1 MANNELGRG
10 ALNSRGGSNVDAKMP
25 AEPLAFLRP
34 ETGEVIIVPAEDA
47 NQLRSHYNGLSDMV
61 AELHSAN
68 KAVQLSE
75 EHLQELEVGKAPA
88 TEKAQARSVHG
99 FALDWQQEAHERLHA
114 VYEKLDPLPDSKED
128 ANASKSSGSTA
139 PAKPKEDKHSTSGAG
154 KKLVELISLRNDS
167 QEDQKK
173 KEAKDKE
180 GKFDDGTYKKKM
192 ATFKTSAELKQ
203 FGKWPKKMPEK
214 LVYVD
219 SGQLKRKWPKF
230 KDVEKTKWSE
240 VYKKGSD
247 GKRSLDKAK
256 LHTYV
261 KEQVAKQT
269 TITPKSLF
277 GVDLKGG
284 ASFTLTQWADNWNK
298 AHRLE
303 RHGSLSHDGTQIADI
318 ELSAAAQL
326 MRFSYGGSLNG
337 ELSVMD
343 RRLSVKAE
351 GHAAVDF
358 AKAEANLDL
367 FYPRKDGWLWTVQD
381 DQGKSFNL
389 IAGRCRMTVEVSGVV
404 GASIAG
410 ELAMKVEVS
419 ALDNGIPKVSGKP
432 GRKGKKA
439 RRKQTVSINTND
451 EADVG
456 TLDASVSAFAGARAD
471 ASLTGVLEWRDPDH
485 PAREF
490 ASIASIAPT
499 VGGLAGIGLEAK
511 FKIEY
516 TNGVFRFTAHASLC
530 LGVGAEGALGFEVGA
545 KQMVLFFHCLFY
557 KIAYWQFKNLKII
570 NDDAFSALK
579 GIQFLAV
586 QSGRAIE
593 SFYGETLANINV
605 ILNKVDEDM
614 KKADARLELAN
625 RILANRKALEYVTPE
640 AKGMLIYQ
648 LKCHSYADVAV
659 SGVAV
664 GDNYLGRQRAA
675 VLAVIQSATSKR
687 EVANIIQHI
696 SVSGKKGNTETNRAE
711 LRDFFRTEGVRDI
724 DVPFYESPYPARF
737 EEILKK
743 LAMQGDFDGW
753 YQAFYDHLMD
763 EVPHGYALVDATS
776 PAYEVLRD
784 KVDHRFFASSGWNAY
799 YTSEA

>member
-61 AELHSAN
+61 TELHSAN

-99 FALDWQQEAHERLHA
+99 FALDWQQEAHEKLHA
-114 VYEKLDPLPDSKED
+114 VYEKLDPLAESKED
-128 ANASKSSGSTA
+128 ANASKSLGSAA
-139 PAKPKEDKHSTSGAG
+139 PAKSKEDKLSTAGAG
-154 KKLVELISLRNDS
+154 KRLVELISLRNES
-167 QEDQKK
+167 PEERTK

-180 GKFDDGTYKKKM
+180 GKFDDGTFKKKL
-192 ATFKTSAELKQ
+192 ATFKTSTELKR

-219 SGQLKRKWPKF
+219 SGKLKPKWPKF

-277 GVDLKGG
+277 GADLKGG

-298 AHRLE
+298 AHQLE
-303 RHGSLSHDGTQIADI
+303 RHGSISHDGTQIADI

-337 ELSVMD
+337 DLSVMD
-343 RRLSVKAE
+343 RRLSVRAE

-367 FYPRKDGWLWTVQD
+367 FFPRKDGWLWTVQD
-381 DQGKSFNL
+381 DQGKSFDL
-389 IAGRCRMTVEVSGVV
+389 IAARCRITLEASGVV

-419 ALDNGIPKVSGKP
+419 PLDNGVPKVSGKP

-471 ASLTGVLEWRDPDH
+471 ASLTGALEWRDPKH
-485 PAREF
+485 SEKEF

-499 VGGLAGIGLEAK
+499 VGGLAGIGVEAK

-516 TNGVFRFTAHASLC
+516 ANGIFRLTAHASLC
-530 LGVGAEGALGFEVGA
+530 VGLGAEGTIQFVVGV
-545 KQMVLFFHCLFY
+545 KQIALFFRCLFY
-557 KIAYWQFKNLKII
+557 NIAYWKFKNLEII
-570 NDDAFSALK
+570 GDNAFSALK
-579 GIQFLAV
+579 GIQFLMV
-586 QSGRAIE
+586 QSGDAIE
-593 SFYGETLANINV
+593 SFYGKSLQAIDNSLEAAKVELEKIQSRLQLAS
-605 ILNKVDEDM
+605 
-614 KKADARLELAN
+614 
-625 RILANRKALEYVTPE
+625 RILANPAALDYVIPE
-640 AKGMLIYQ
+640 AKGMLIAQ
-648 LKCHSYADVAV
+648 LMQHMQQSYAGRAV
-659 SGVAV
+659 LEAILTVIGSAKCTPESANICQHIDENGLKGDLQANLSRLAAFFKAEAIPGVDTMQFASSLPATYSGVWE
-664 GDNYLGRQRAA
+664 Q
-675 VLAVIQSATSKR
+675 
-687 EVANIIQHI
+687 VALN
-696 SVSGKKGNTETNRAE
+696 
-711 LRDFFRTEGVRDI
+711 
-724 DVPFYESPYPARF
+724 
-737 EEILKK
+737 
-743 LAMQGDFDGW
+743 GDFETW
-753 YQAFYDHLMD
+753 YQAFHGHLMD
-763 EVPHGYALVDATS
+763 EVPHGHALVAATS
-776 PAYEVLRD
+776 PAYEILRWMD
-784 KVDHRFFASSGWNAY
+784 DDPLFASSGWNAY
-799 YTSEA
+799 YNGEA

>member
-1 MANNELGRG
+1 MANNELGKG
-10 ALNSRGGSNVDAKMP
+10 ALNARGGSNVDAKMP

-75 EHLQELEVGKAPA
+75 EHLQELEAGKVSD
-88 TEKAQARSVHG
+88 TDKALAHSVLG
-99 FALDWQQEAHERLHA
+99 FALDWQQEAHEKLHA
-114 VYEKLDPLPDSKED
+114 VYEKLDPLPESKEE
-128 ANASKSSGSTA
+128 ANAGKSSGSAA
-139 PAKPKEDKHSTSGAG
+139 PAKPKKDKHTTAGAG
-154 KKLVELISLRNDS
+154 KRLVELISLSNDS
-167 QEDQKK
+167 PEERKK
-173 KEAKDKE
+173 KAANDKE
-180 GKFDDGTYKKKM
+180 AEVDIRGFKQKIKS
-192 ATFKTSAELKQ
+192 FKTAAELKK
-203 FGKWPKKMPEK
+203 FGKWPKKMPER

-219 SGQLKRKWPKF
+219 SSKLKQKWPKF
-230 KDVEKTKWSE
+230 KDAEKTKWSE
-240 VYKKGSD
+240 VYKKGGD
-247 GKRSLDKAK
+247 GKRSLDKEK
-256 LHTYV
+256 LRAYA
-261 KEQVAKQT
+261 KEQVRKET
-269 TITPKSLF
+269 TISLKSIF
-277 GVDLKGG
+277 GEDLSGG
-284 ASFTLTQWADNWNK
+284 ASITLGQWADNWNK
-298 AHRLE
+298 AHKLE

-326 MRFSYGGSLNG
+326 MRFTYGGSLNG
-337 ELSVMD
+337 DLSVMD
-343 RRLSVKAE
+343 RRLSVRVE

-367 FYPRKDGWLWTVQD
+367 FFPRKDGWLWTVQD
-381 DQGKSFNL
+381 DKGESFNL

-419 ALDNGIPKVSGKP
+419 ALDNGVPKVSGKP

-451 EADVG
+451 EAEVG

-485 PAREF
+485 PEKEF

-516 TNGVFRFTAHASLC
+516 TNGIFRFTAHASLC
-530 LGVGAEGALGFEVGA
+530 LGVGAEGALGFEVSA
-545 KQMVLFFHCLFY
+545 KQMGLFFRCLFY

-593 SFYGETLANINV
+593 SFYGETLASINV
-605 ILNKVDEDM
+605 ILNKVDEDL
-614 KKADARLELAN
+614 KKADARLKLAN

-648 LKCHSYADVAV
+648 LTRHSYADVAI
-659 SGVAV
+659 SGAAV
-664 GDNYLGRQRAA
+664 GDNYLGRQREA
-675 VLAVIQSATSKR
+675 VLAVILSATSKG
-687 EVANIIQHI
+687 EAANIIQHI

-724 DVPFYESPYPARF
+724 DIPFYESPYPARF

-776 PAYEVLRD
+776 PAYEVLRAEA
-784 KVDHRFFASSGWNAY
+784 DHRFFASSGWNAY